1 MLIAATLMAAMAP
14 QPAPPPAEAD
24 EIVVT
29 AVRRKC
35 HVSLADRVLS
45 DSEFSAH
52 AEEWAKGKPV
62 RVAAPDSAS
71 YKCLA
76 KIAFRLAER
85 GVRLIEFV
93 APQAIEADPH

>member
-1 MLIAATLMAAMAP
+1 MLIAATLMAMV
-14 QPAPPPAEAD
+14 APPPPVEAD

-29 AVRRKC
+29 AARRKC
-35 HVSLADRVLS
+35 HVRLADRILS

-76 KIAFRLAER
+76 KIAFRLSEK

-93 APQAIEADPH
+93 DRETASPNAR